1 MSKKIFGRQFLVG
14 VIAGSVISVGA
25 WLGPQAWHA
34 MFVPAPV
41 KIAQPPPPPTP
52 IPEPPRERPVEDEVV
67 PPPVVVQPPPSVTV
81 QKHRVDEA
89 AEAAA
94 TLARYA
100 QSCKFWSDRS
110 GDAAGRIYRKRA
122 CRQMRDYAKSTG
134 QRAPSIKADKRR
146 AKITASKPKPAK
158 KRVVPNECTKHDY
171 GSVRY
176 RQCRA
181 QESQR
186 LKKMC
191 QFHQQR
197 EERREAADWCA
208 AYESYQIVK

>member
-1 MSKKIFGRQFLVG
+1 MYRKVFIGLLAVVAVSATFAIFGR
-14 VIAGSVISVGA
+14 AA
-25 WLGPQAWHA
+25 WDFAFPQLQPVASEPA
-34 MFVPAPV
+34 LPEIPPTVEAPV
-41 KIAQPPPPPTP
+41 VA
-52 IPEPPRERPVEDEVV
+52 PEPR
-67 PPPVVVQPPPSVTV
+67 PVVVEPLPSVSV
-81 QKHRVDEA
+81 QKYQVDEA

-94 TLARYA
+94 TLERYK
-100 QSCKFWSDRS
+100 QTCEFWSARA

-122 CRQMRDYAKSTG
+122 CQQMRDYAKSTG
-134 QRAPSIKADKRR
+134 QRAPSVKIKKSTG
-146 AKITASKPKPAK
+146 KSVVKKPQRKSL
-158 KRVVPNECTKHDY
+158 RVVPKECTQHDY

-197 EERREAADWCA
+197 EERLQAAEWCA

>member
-1 MSKKIFGRQFLVG
+1 MSAKTFSWLLIVVAAGAT
-14 VIAGSVISVGA
+14 IAFF
-25 WLGPQAWHA
+25 GPQAWTLVFPQTQPVA
-34 MFVPAPV
+34 SGALPLPESPQAVETPAVVTEPSPV
-41 KIAQPPPPPTP
+41 LV
-52 IPEPPRERPVEDEVV
+52 EPL
-67 PPPVVVQPPPSVTV
+67 PSISV
-81 QKHRVDEA
+81 QKYQVDEA

-94 TLARYA
+94 TLERYR
-100 QSCKFWSDRS
+100 QTCEFWSSRS
-110 GDAAGRIYRKRA
+110 GDAAGRIFRKRA
-122 CRQMRDYAKSTG
+122 CNQMRDFAKSTG
-134 QRAPSIKADKRR
+134 QRVPTVNIKKS
-146 AKITASKPKPAK
+146 AKTSAK
-158 KRVVPNECTKHDY
+158 KLARKSVRVVPKECTQHDY

-197 EERREAADWCA
+197 EERSQAAQWCA